1 MTLRFSAAASLTV
14 ATALLAA
21 AGPVLAQSAPTVLP
35 YDARRGVF
43 SFAAG
48 LESSLPAVVK
58 VTTLGQSRGPSS
70 DADDPKP
77 YASGSGVVIDAA
89 QGLVIT
95 NNHVVENG
103 RKFTVDLIDGRL
115 FDAVLVGA
123 DKATDIAVLRITPD
137 GRPLNL
143 KQVQTVDSDTLRT
156 GDLAFAVGYPLG
168 LDQTLTMGVISGLN
182 RSGLGDAVEDY
193 IQTDAAV
200 NSGNSGGPLLD
211 SRGRLIGINTAILSG
226 GMGGGNDGI
235 AFAVPTRIMLYVA
248 DQLRTRGEVKRGETG
263 AIFASLTPEQARRMR
278 LGIVRGTMTT
288 MHDLTNTQV
297 VVDKGDKDWRRARAS
312 SMSLS
317 PTTTGSA
324 KAIGEIFP
332 ELNGQ
337 LNGLAVRVP
346 LLNASLTDF
355 VFTPAR
361 ATTVEEVNALLK
373 AGSDTMPEILGF
385 ETRPLVSMDFV
396 NDARS
401 SIVDAPSTMV
411 INEHM
416 VKVLAWYD
424 NEWG

>member
-1 MTLRFSAAASLTV
+1 MTIRVAINGYGRMGRLALRAMFDRPELGLTVVHINEIAADAACMAHLTEFDSVHGRWPQAISADENSITINGQRIGYTMHKTIDQLDWRAIGVDLVIESTGKWRSFEQINTHVTQGAPRVVVAAPVKHPDVLNVVMGVNDHLFDAHKHAIVTAASCT
-14 ATALLAA
+14 TNCLA
-21 AGPVLAQSAPTVLP
+21 P
-35 YDARRGVF
+35 
-43 SFAAG
+43 
-48 LESSLPAVVK
+48 VVK
-58 VTTLGQSRGPSS
+58 VLHEG
-70 DADDPKP
+70 
-77 YASGSGVVIDAA
+77 
-89 QGLVIT
+89 
-95 NNHVVENG
+95 
-103 RKFTVDLIDGRL
+103 
-115 FDAVLVGA
+115 
-123 DKATDIAVLRITPD
+123 
-137 GRPLNL
+137 
-143 KQVQTVDSDTLRT
+143 
-156 GDLAFAVGYPLG
+156 
-168 LDQTLTMGVISGLN
+168 
-182 RSGLGDAVEDY
+182 
-193 IQTDAAV
+193 
-200 NSGNSGGPLLD
+200 
-211 SRGRLIGINTAILSG
+211 
-226 GMGGGNDGI
+226 
-235 AFAVPTRIMLYVA
+235 
-248 DQLRTRGEVKRGETG
+248 
-263 AIFASLTPEQARRMR
+263 

-373 AGSDTMPEILGF
+373 AGSDAMPEILGF

-411 INEHM
+411 IDEHM

-424 NEWG
+424 NEWGYANRMAELASKVGSA

>member
-1 MTLRFSAAASLTV
+1 MTIRVAINGYGRMGRLALRAMFDRPELGLTVVHINEIAADAACMAHLTEFDSVHGRWPQAISADEESITINGQRIGYTMHKTIDQLDWRAIGVDLVIESTGKWRSFEQIRAHLDQGAPRVVVAAPVKHPDVLNVVMGVNDHLFDAAKHAIVTAASCT
-14 ATALLAA
+14 TNCLA
-21 AGPVLAQSAPTVLP
+21 P
-35 YDARRGVF
+35 
-43 SFAAG
+43 
-48 LESSLPAVVK
+48 VVK
-58 VTTLGQSRGPSS
+58 VLHEG
-70 DADDPKP
+70 
-77 YASGSGVVIDAA
+77 
-89 QGLVIT
+89 
-95 NNHVVENG
+95 
-103 RKFTVDLIDGRL
+103 
-115 FDAVLVGA
+115 
-123 DKATDIAVLRITPD
+123 
-137 GRPLNL
+137 
-143 KQVQTVDSDTLRT
+143 
-156 GDLAFAVGYPLG
+156 
-168 LDQTLTMGVISGLN
+168 
-182 RSGLGDAVEDY
+182 
-193 IQTDAAV
+193 
-200 NSGNSGGPLLD
+200 
-211 SRGRLIGINTAILSG
+211 
-226 GMGGGNDGI
+226 
-235 AFAVPTRIMLYVA
+235 
-248 DQLRTRGEVKRGETG
+248 
-263 AIFASLTPEQARRMR
+263 

-355 VFTPAR
+355 VFTPSR

-373 AGSDTMPEILGF
+373 AGSDAMTEILGF

-411 INEHM
+411 IDEHM

-424 NEWG
+424 NEWGYANRMAELASKVGSA

>member
-1 MTLRFSAAASLTV
+1 MTIRVAINGYGRMGRLALRAMFDRPELGLTVVHINEIAADAACMAHLTEFDSVHGRWPQTISADENSITINGQRIGFTMHKTIDQLDWRAIGVDLVIESTGKWRSFEQISAHLDQGAPRVVVAAPVKHPDVLNVVMGVNDHLFDAHKHAIVTAASCT
-14 ATALLAA
+14 TNCLA
-21 AGPVLAQSAPTVLP
+21 P
-35 YDARRGVF
+35 
-43 SFAAG
+43 
-48 LESSLPAVVK
+48 VVK
-58 VTTLGQSRGPSS
+58 VLHEG
-70 DADDPKP
+70 
-77 YASGSGVVIDAA
+77 
-89 QGLVIT
+89 
-95 NNHVVENG
+95 
-103 RKFTVDLIDGRL
+103 
-115 FDAVLVGA
+115 
-123 DKATDIAVLRITPD
+123 
-137 GRPLNL
+137 
-143 KQVQTVDSDTLRT
+143 
-156 GDLAFAVGYPLG
+156 
-168 LDQTLTMGVISGLN
+168 
-182 RSGLGDAVEDY
+182 
-193 IQTDAAV
+193 
-200 NSGNSGGPLLD
+200 
-211 SRGRLIGINTAILSG
+211 
-226 GMGGGNDGI
+226 
-235 AFAVPTRIMLYVA
+235 
-248 DQLRTRGEVKRGETG
+248 
-263 AIFASLTPEQARRMR
+263 

-373 AGSDTMPEILGF
+373 AGSDAMPEILGF

-424 NEWG
+424 NEWGYANRMAELASKVGSA